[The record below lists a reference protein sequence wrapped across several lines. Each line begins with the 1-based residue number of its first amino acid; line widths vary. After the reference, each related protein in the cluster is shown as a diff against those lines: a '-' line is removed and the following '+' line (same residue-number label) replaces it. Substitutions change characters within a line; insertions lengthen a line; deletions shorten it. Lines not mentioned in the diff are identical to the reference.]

1 MNKTVIWGAGQGGK
15 MLRHLLGSDVQVVA
29 FCDNNKKLH
38 GTMVE
43 GIPVVNVERLKE
55 IQPDCVYIAILNKE
69 ACLQVREQLIN
80 LAINCRI
87 TSITEFRE
95 QFDIRLAVLRL
106 IAKEI
111 KNRNIEG
118 ALAELGVFQGKFAAE
133 MNRIFPDRKIY
144 LFDTFEGFDERDIK
158 IESENEYS
166 RAKTGKFSD
175 TSVEMVC
182 SMLPFPEQA
191 IIKKGYFPNTAEGL
205 VEEFALVSLD
215 ADLYQ
220 PTYEGLKYFHPR
232 VTKGGYIIIHDY
244 NSAQFSG
251 AGKAVDRYCR
261 ENNIFVVPLCDLHG
275 SAVIVKT

>member
-1 MNKTVIWGAGQGGK
+1 
-15 MLRHLLGSDVQVVA
+15 MLNLLGSDIQVVA

-38 GTMVE
+38 GTVVE
-43 GIPVVNVERLKE
+43 GIPVVDQEGLKE
-55 IQPDCVYIAILNKE
+55 IQPDCVYIAIINKE
-69 ACLQVREQLIN
+69 ACLEVKEQLKN

-87 TSITEFRE
+87 TSINEFRE
-95 QFDIRLAVLRL
+95 QFDIRLAVLKL

-133 MNRIFPDRKIY
+133 MNRIFPDRRIY

-158 IESENEYS
+158 IENENEYS
-166 RAKTGKFSD
+166 HVKPGKFSD

-182 SMLPFPEQA
+182 SMLPYPEQA
-191 IIKKGYFPNTAEGL
+191 IIKKGYFPHTAEGL

-220 PTYEGLKYFHPR
+220 PMYEGLKYFYPR
-232 VTKGGYIIIHDY
+232 MSIGGYIILHDY
-244 NSAQFSG
+244 NNSQFYG

-275 SAVIVKT
+275 SAVIVKS